1 MDYNKTED
9 AIFKRAMEIFKEGA
23 VNFFGIEEKITSPA
37 NIELKNID
45 IKTNSMDYLF
55 NTEDGNYLHFEFQST
70 NKNDDMARFMYYDAA
85 LYYRDRKNIKTV
97 VVYSSDITESSDEIF
112 CGSLNYKVKAF
123 YMVNLDGDEKYSRIK
138 SKINNEEELTIED
151 IVILTFIPLMK
162 SKLSKADSTMNSLN
176 LAKSIKNEKLR
187 GDSITLLYA
196 LFDKF
201 ADSELK
207 KKFREVF
214 TMTDVG
220 RMIYEDGVKDGVK
233 EGIKEGIKEGEERG
247 EKRGKALSVIKLLT
261 KKFGTIPQGY
271 NDKIMKLN
279 DIVLDVMLTD
289 ILDYKSLDDI
299 KKYFG

>member
-23 VNFFGIEEKITSPA
+23 VNFFGIEDKITSPA

-70 NKNDDMARFMYYDAA
+70 NKSDDMARFMYYDAA
-85 LYYRDRKNIKTV
+85 LYYRDRKKIKTV
-97 VVYSSDITESSDEIF
+97 VVYSSDITDSSDKIF
-112 CGSLNYKVKAF
+112 CGSLNYQVEAF
-123 YMVNLDGDEKYSRIK
+123 YMVNIDGDEKYSSIK
-138 SKINNEEELTIED
+138 SKINNGEELNVND
-151 IVILTFIPLMK
+151 IVVLTFIPLMK
-162 SKLSKADSTMNSLN
+162 SNVSKGTRAMNSLN
-176 LAKSIKNEKLR
+176 LAKSIKDEKLR
-187 GDSITLLYA
+187 GDCVTLLYA

-214 TMTDVG
+214 TMTDIG
-220 RMIYEDGVKDGVK
+220 KMIYEDGVKD
-233 EGIKEGIKEGEERG
+233 GEERG

-261 KKFGTIPQGY
+261 KKFGKLPQGY
-271 NDKIMKLN
+271 NDKIMELN
-279 DIVLDVMLTD
+279 DIILDLMITD
-289 ILDYKSLDDI
+289 ILDYKSLDDV
-299 KKYFG
+299 KKYFD

>member
-23 VNFFGIEEKITSPA
+23 VNFFGIKDKITSPA

-85 LYYRDRKNIKTV
+85 LYYRDRKKIKTV
-97 VVYSSDITESSDEIF
+97 VVYSSDITDSSDELL
-112 CGSLNYKVKAF
+112 CGSLNYRVEAF
-123 YMVNLDGDEKYSRIK
+123 YMVNIDGDEKYSSIK
-138 SKINNEEELTIED
+138 IKINNGEELTVDD

-162 SKLSKADSTMNSLN
+162 SNLSKGTRAMNSLN
-176 LAKSIKNEKLR
+176 LAKSIKDEKLR
-187 GDSITLLYA
+187 GDCVTLLYA

-214 TMTDVG
+214 TMTDIG
-220 RMIYEDGVKDGVK
+220 KMIYEDGLKD
-233 EGIKEGIKEGEERG
+233 GEERG
-247 EKRGKALSVIKLLT
+247 EKIGKALSVIKILT
-261 KKFGTIPQGY
+261 KKFGKLPQGY
-271 NDKIMKLN
+271 NDKIMELN
-279 DIVLDVMLTD
+279 DIILDLMITD
-289 ILDYKSLDDI
+289 ILDYKSLEDV
-299 KKYFG
+299 KKYFD